1 MAKTLAEG
9 RQPGSGRRADP
20 VKRLIGFSQPAPT
33 DTAEIYLPNL
43 SGVRKEARKDSL
55 TSPTGGSAGHVIQD
69 EGTPL
74 TARANLNFS
83 GASVTAI
90 DDLPNDATVVSIAAA
105 GEVDPIFTA
114 LSGAYWVANSGA
126 FLTAETDPVFVALSG
141 GLPYV
146 TAEVDPVFVALSGGL
161 AYVTAEVD
169 PIFASLS
176 GAYWVAN
183 SGAFVTTEADPVF
196 VALSGGLPY
205 LPTTL
210 SGAYWIANSGAFVV
224 TEADPVFV
232 ALSGGLPFLPTT
244 LSGAYFINNSGA
256 FALET
261 MYQDTSGAYAT
272 HAADSSD
279 PHGATLTQ
287 TKLTSS
293 GEISGAALFNTGD
306 HNTSGAAMCL
316 GIITSDA
323 ATPPSA
329 SAFPQGTIYVQ
340 YTA

>member
-141 GLPYV
+141 GLPYLP
-146 TAEVDPVFVALSGGL
+146 TE
-161 AYVTAEVD
+161 
-169 PIFASLS
+169 LS
-176 GAYWVAN
+176 GAYWIAN
-183 SGAFVTTEADPVF
+183 SGAFLTAETDPVF

-210 SGAYWIANSGAFVV
+210 SGAYWIANSGAFVT

-272 HAADSSD
+272 HAGDSSD

-293 GEISGAALFNTGD
+293 GEISGAKIFNTGD
-306 HNTSGAAMCL
+306 HNTSGAAYCL

-323 ATPPSA
+323 ATPPTA
-329 SAFPQGTIYVQ
+329 ELFPQGTIYIQ